1 MKKKQYVVAL
11 LFVAVA
17 LAFAS
22 TSGPNGA
29 GTGTNDASAGTGA
42 WSGPGNITT
51 ENGVGANAS
60 VSSLQ
65 TPTQNLQATN
75 FGFSIPAGSTIQGI
89 FVEIKHSS
97 SNAFVKDS
105 SIRVMK
111 GGVAVGTEHADTA
124 TFWPLSFTFAAY
136 GSSSD
141 LWGTTWISSDVNAS
155 NFGVQIS
162 AQCNQVISD
171 TAFVDFIRITVT
183 FAPAAGGGRRRII
196 QTKVLQSNREASS

>member
-1 MKKKQYVVAL
+1 MLVAIT
-11 LFVAVA
+11 
-17 LAFAS
+17 LAFA
-22 TSGPNGA
+22 TTTGPNGA
-29 GTGTNDASAGTGA
+29 GTGTNDASTGTGA

-75 FGFSIPAGSTIQGI
+75 FGFSVPAGSVIQGI
-89 FVEIKHSS
+89 FVEIKRGS
-97 SNAFVKDS
+97 SNAFVKDN
-105 SIRVMK
+105 SIKIMK

-124 TFWPLSFTFAAY
+124 TFWALGFTFAGY

-141 LWGTTWISSDVNAS
+141 LWGTIWTSSDVNAS

-171 TAFVDFIRITVT
+171 TAFVDFVRITVT
-183 FAPAAGGGRRRII
+183 FTPAAGGGQRRII
-196 QTKVLQSNREASS
+196 QTRVSPSSAQALS